1 MCPASCAAS
10 RAEAG
15 AAFFDSPENYSE
27 AGVGNYAGHAIASP
41 EGHVGGYTRDL
52 EDLARRPESRGNLW
66 QRIRQR
72 GKRR

>member
-10 RAEAG
+10 QAEAG
-15 AAFFDSPENYSE
+15 AAFFDNPENYGE
-27 AGVGNYAGHAIASP
+27 AGDDDAAGRPISHLAGHA
-41 EGHVGGYTRDL
+41 RDL
-52 EDLARRPESRGNLW
+52 EELARRPESRGNLW